1 MLVGVACFI
10 INKYMYLE
18 IDRSN
23 IRNHRIT
30 ADQVLT
36 TEQRVAAL
44 CDGEVLMR
52 IEKFALTSNNISYA
66 LAGDFLDYWGF
77 FPTEDGWGRL
87 PAMGFG
93 VVESSKNS
101 DIATGGRYFGF
112 YPVASHHIVKAQ
124 STSTGFIDIGLHRE
138 KHAMTYRN
146 FEKVLHMPAENTGET
161 IADETAANETAA
173 NENASLIFRG
183 LFMTSFLAED
193 FLRESEFFGAT
204 QVIITSASSKTS
216 IALAQCLRTNKKIQI
231 VGLTAPA
238 NVDFVKLVDLYD
250 DVASYDEIE
259 SLDKNLRSVIVDM
272 SGNRSIVARVHQHFA
287 QSLMYSCAIGATHWE
302 STRSTTNIVGAQPQ
316 FFFAPSQLSKR
327 AKQWGRDELNRRINE
342 GLKNFIGDA
351 HAWLRIDYSHG
362 ADAVSEVYKQLV
374 GGLVRPEVGHVL
386 AF

>member
-1 MLVGVACFI
+1 MPRETPEFVRVGVACFI
-10 INKYMYLE
+10 INKDMYLE

-23 IRNHRIT
+23 IRNYRIT
-30 ADQVLT
+30 ADPVLT
-36 TEQRVAAL
+36 TEQRVTAL
-44 CDGEVLMR
+44 GDGEVLMR

-77 FPTEDGWGRL
+77 FPTEAGWGRL

-93 VVESSKNS
+93 VIEASKNN
-101 DIATGGRYFGF
+101 DIAAGCRYFGF
-112 YPVASHHIVKAQ
+112 YPVASHHIVQAQ
-124 STSTGFIDIGLHRE
+124 LTSTGFIDIGLHRE

-146 FEKVLHMPAENTGET
+146 FEKVPAKT
-161 IADETAANETAA
+161 ADETSTSENVL

-216 IALAQCLRTNKKIQI
+216 IALAQCLRTNAKIQI
-231 VGLTAPA
+231 VGLTASA

-250 DVASYDEIE
+250 EVVSYDEIE

-272 SGNRSIVARVHQHFA
+272 SGNRSIVARIHQHFG

-302 STRSTTNIVGAQPQ
+302 SRQSTTNIVGVQPQ

-327 AKQWGRDELNRRINE
+327 GKQWGRDELNRRINE
-342 GLKNFIGDA
+342 GLENFIGDA
-351 HAWLRIDYSHG
+351 HAWLCIDYSHG